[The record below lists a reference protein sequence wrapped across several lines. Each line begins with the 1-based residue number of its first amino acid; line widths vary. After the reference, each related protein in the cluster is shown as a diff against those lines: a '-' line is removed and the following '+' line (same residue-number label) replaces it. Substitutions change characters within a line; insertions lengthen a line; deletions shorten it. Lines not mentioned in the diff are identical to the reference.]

1 MRGFIIST
9 AVLLAISIAI
19 AGLALSVAIFS
30 GMPRSAGLFGWSD
43 TPILS
48 GVEIFF
54 TAIYNAMVFVASWI
68 RLFVLF
74 VVFLAIQGVF
84 VYVYYRIGK
93 IVLQFRHDFE
103 KILDELLDI

>member
-1 MRGFIIST
+1 MKGFVVSMV
-9 AVLLAISIAI
+9 ALLAISIAI

-93 IVLQFRHDFE
+93 IFLQFRHDLE